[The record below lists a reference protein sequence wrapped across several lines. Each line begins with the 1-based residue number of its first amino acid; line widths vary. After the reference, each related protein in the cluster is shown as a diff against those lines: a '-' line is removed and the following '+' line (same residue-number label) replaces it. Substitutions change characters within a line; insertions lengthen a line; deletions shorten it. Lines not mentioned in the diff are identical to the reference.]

1 MLTHIKYEAFKME
14 DSERINVMYNLF
26 NDIVVALQNLDKDL
40 DSHKINRK
48 LLASFLLN
56 GDLRSQL
63 LKKLRT

>member
-1 MLTHIKYEAFKME
+1 MLTRIKYEAFKME